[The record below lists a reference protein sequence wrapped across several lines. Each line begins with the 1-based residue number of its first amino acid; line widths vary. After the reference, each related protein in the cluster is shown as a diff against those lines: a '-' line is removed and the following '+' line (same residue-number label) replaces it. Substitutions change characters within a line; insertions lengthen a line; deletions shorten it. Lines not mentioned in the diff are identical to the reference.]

1 MLYLRFA
8 PASDK
13 NQSGQPRLA
22 DRRIAILLPR
32 GIKGAV
38 RRNRLKRRLR
48 GVYRLHK
55 DWFPAGNDYSLRA
68 LPDAAELRFRHL
80 EQHVRRLCERIPHG
94 G

>member
-8 PASDK
+8 PASDTD
-13 NQSGQPRLA
+13 QPA
-22 DRRIAILLPR
+22 QPGHPDRRIAILLAR
-32 GIKGAV
+32 GIRSAV

-48 GVYRLHK
+48 EVYRLHK

-80 EQHVRRLCERIPHG
+80 EQHVRRLSERIPHG
-94 G
+94 S